1 MNRFLARAVRAALC
15 VALSVGGAAALAQ
28 SYPSKPVRIVVPFGP
43 GGVGDI
49 SARVLAQR
57 MSETMGQQVLVENRP
72 SAGGIVASEIVAK
85 ADPDGHTLLLLT
97 NGQAV
102 SASLFRS
109 LPYDAVNDFAPVST
123 LGLFDMVVLVNA
135 EWKISSVGELIAAAK
150 ASPGKLN
157 IGTINPGGTQHLAAE
172 LFKSMAGIDVQTV
185 PFKGTPAVLT
195 ALRGNE
201 VQAAFEFIAPALP
214 QIKAGGLK
222 PLAVTSKRRFSGL
235 PDVPTVAESGVAGY
249 EASAW
254 NGIAAPAKTPRAIVE
269 RLNKEVNAAL
279 ASPEVRQRLHG
290 LGVEAQG
297 STPGEFRAFL
307 VAEIAKW
314 KDVIER
320 AKIEKQ

>member
-1 MNRFLARAVRAALC
+1 MNRFVRRAAGTALGL
-15 VALSVGGAAALAQ
+15 ALSVGGAAALAQ
-28 SYPSKPVRIVVPFGP
+28 GYPTKPVRIVVPFGP

-49 SARVLAQR
+49 SARVLAQKL
-57 MSETMGQQVLVENRP
+57 SEGLGQQVLVENRP

-85 ADPDGHTLLLLT
+85 AEPDGHTLLLLT

-102 SASLFRS
+102 SVSLFKS

-123 LGLFDMVVLVNA
+123 LGLFDMVVLVNS
-135 EWKISSVGELIAAAK
+135 EWKIGSVRELIAAAK
-150 ASPGKLN
+150 VRPGQLN
-157 IGTINPGGTQHLAAE
+157 FGTINPGGTQHLAAE
-172 LFKSMAGIDVQTV
+172 LFKSLAGIDVQTV

-214 QIKAGGLK
+214 QIKSGALK

-235 PDVPTVAESGVAGY
+235 PEVPTVAESGLPEY

-254 NGIAAPAKTPRAIVE
+254 NGIAAPARTPRPVID

-307 VAEIAKW
+307 VNEIAKW
-314 KDVIER
+314 RDVIER

>member
-1 MNRFLARAVRAALC
+1 MNRFLTRAVGAALC

-49 SARVLAQR
+49 SARVLAQK

-102 SASLFRS
+102 SVALFKS

-150 ASPGKLN
+150 ANPGKLN

-254 NGIAAPAKTPRAIVE
+254 NGIAAPARTPRAIVE

-279 ASPEVRQRLHG
+279 ASPEVRQRLQG

-297 STPGEFRAFL
+297 STPGEFREFL

-314 KDVIER
+314 RDVIER

>member
-1 MNRFLARAVRAALC
+1 MNRLRSGLRAALC
-15 VALSVGGAAALAQ
+15 VVLVVGGTAALAQ
-28 SYPSKPVRIVVPFGP
+28 NYPTKPVRLVVPFGP

-49 SARVLAQR
+49 SARVLAQKLGE
-57 MSETMGQQVLVENRP
+57 SLGQQVLVENRP
-72 SAGGIVASEIVAK
+72 SAGGIVASELVAK
-85 ADPDGHTLLLLT
+85 AEPDGHTLLLLT

-102 SASLFRS
+102 SVSLFKS
-109 LPYDAVNDFAPVST
+109 LPYDAVNDFAPVSL
-123 LGLFDMVVLVNA
+123 LGLFDMVVLVNSD
-135 EWKISSVGELIAAAK
+135 WKISSVAELVAAAK
-150 ASPGKLN
+150 GRPGQLN

-214 QIKAGGLK
+214 QIKSGTLK

-254 NGIAAPAKTPRAIVE
+254 NGVAAPAKTPRPVID
-269 RLNKEVNAAL
+269 RLNREINTAL
-279 ASPEVRQRLHG
+279 ASPDVKQRLHG

-297 STPGEFRAFL
+297 STPEQFRAFL
-307 VAEIAKW
+307 VEEIAKW
-314 KDVIER
+314 RAVIER

>member
-1 MNRFLARAVRAALC
+1 MNRFVAHAVRAALC

-28 SYPSKPVRIVVPFGP
+28 GYPSKPVRLMVPFGP

-49 SARVLAQR
+49 SARVLAQK
-57 MSETMGQQVLVENRP
+57 MGESMGQQVLVENRP

-102 SASLFRS
+102 SVSLFKS
-109 LPYDAVNDFAPVST
+109 LPYDAVKDFAPVST
-123 LGLFDMVVLVNA
+123 LGLFDMVVLVNS
-135 EWKISSVGELIAAAK
+135 EWKISSVNELVAHAK
-150 ASPGKLN
+150 LNPGKLN
-157 IGTINPGGTQHLAAE
+157 VATINPGGTQHLAAE
-172 LFKSMAGIDVQTV
+172 LFKSMAGIDVVTV

-214 QIKAGGLK
+214 QIKSGALK
-222 PLAVTSKRRFSGL
+222 PLAVSGSRRFGGL
-235 PDVPTVAESGVAGY
+235 ADVPTVAESGVAGY

-254 NGIAAPAKTPRAIVE
+254 NGIAAPAKTPRAIVD

-279 ASPEVRQRLHG
+279 AAPEVRQRLNAV
-290 LGVEAQG
+290 GVEPRG
-297 STPGEFRAFL
+297 STPEEFRAFL

-314 KDVIER
+314 KAVIER
-320 AKIEKQ
+320 ANIPRQ

>member
-1 MNRFLARAVRAALC
+1 MNRFLAQAVRAALC
-15 VALSVGGAAALAQ
+15 VTLSVGGAAALAQ
-28 SYPSKPVRIVVPFGP
+28 GYPSKPVRIVVPFGP

-49 SARVLAQR
+49 SARVLAQKL
-57 MSETMGQQVLVENRP
+57 SESLRQQVLVENRP
-72 SAGGIVASEIVAK
+72 SAGGIVASESVAK

-102 SASLFRS
+102 SASLFKS
-109 LPYDAVNDFAPVST
+109 LPYDAVKDFAPVST
-123 LGLFDMVVLVNA
+123 LGLFDMVVLVNS
-135 EWKISSVGELIAAAK
+135 EWKIGSVGELIGAAK
-150 ASPGKLN
+150 VRPGQLN
-157 IGTINPGGTQHLAAE
+157 IATINPGGTQHLAAE

-201 VQAAFEFIAPALP
+201 VQAAFEFIAPALA
-214 QIKAGGLK
+214 QIKAGTLK

-297 STPGEFRAFL
+297 STPGEFREFL

-320 AKIEKQ
+320 AKIPRQ

>member
-1 MNRFLARAVRAALC
+1 MNRFVRRAAGAALGL
-15 VALSVGGAAALAQ
+15 ALSVGGAAALAQ
-28 SYPSKPVRIVVPFGP
+28 GYPSKPVRLLVPFGP

-49 SARVLAQR
+49 SARVLAQKLGER
-57 MSETMGQQVLVENRP
+57 FGQQVLVENRP

-102 SASLFRS
+102 SVSLFKS

-123 LGLFDMVVLVNA
+123 LGLFDMVVLVNSD
-135 EWKISSVGELIAAAK
+135 WKIGSVGELIGAAK
-150 ASPGKLN
+150 VRPGQLN
-157 IGTINPGGTQHLAAE
+157 IATINPGGTQHLAAE

-214 QIKAGGLK
+214 QIKSGGLK
-222 PLAVTSKRRFSGL
+222 PLAVTSKRRFAGL
-235 PDVPTVAESGVAGY
+235 PEVPTVAESGLPGY

-254 NGIAAPAKTPRAIVE
+254 NGVAAPARTPRPIVD
-269 RLNKEVNAAL
+269 RLNKEINAAL
-279 ASPEVRQRLHG
+279 ASPDVKQRLRD

-297 STPGEFRAFL
+297 STPEEFRAFL

-314 KDVIER
+314 RDVIAR
-320 AKIEKQ
+320 ARIEKQ

>member
-15 VALSVGGAAALAQ
+15 VALSIGGAGALAQ
-28 SYPSKPVRIVVPFGP
+28 SYPSKPVRIIVPFGP

-49 SARVLAQR
+49 SARVLAQK
-57 MSETMGQQVLVENRP
+57 MGETMGQQVLVENRP
-72 SAGGIVASEIVAK
+72 SAGGIVASETVAK
-85 ADPDGHTLLLLT
+85 AEPDGHTLLLLT

-102 SASLFRS
+102 SVSLFKS

-123 LGLFDMVVLVNA
+123 LGLFDMVVLVNS
-135 EWKISSVGELIAAAK
+135 EWKISSVSQLIAAAK
-150 ASPGKLN
+150 LNPGKLN
-157 IGTINPGGTQHLAAE
+157 IATINPGGTQHLAAE

-201 VQAAFEFIAPALP
+201 VQAAFEFIAPALA
-214 QIKAGGLK
+214 QIKAGTLK

-235 PDVPTVAESGVAGY
+235 PDVPTVAESGVPGY

-269 RLNKEVNAAL
+269 RLNKEINAAL
-279 ASPEVRQRLHG
+279 ASPEVRQRLQG

-297 STPGEFRAFL
+297 STPEQFREFL

-314 KDVIER
+314 RDVIER
-320 AKIEKQ
+320 AKIERQ

>member
-1 MNRFLARAVRAALC
+1 MDRYLRRALTGVLC
-15 VALSVGGAAALAQ
+15 LALSAGGAAALAQ
-28 SYPSKPVRIVVPFGP
+28 GYPSKPLRLVVPFGP

-49 SARVLAQR
+49 SARVLAQKLG
-57 MSETMGQQVLVENRP
+57 EQLGQQVLVENRP
-72 SAGGIVASEIVAK
+72 SAGGIVASELVAK

-102 SASLFRS
+102 SVSLFKS

-123 LGLFDMVVLVNA
+123 LGLFDMVVLVNS
-135 EWKISSVGELIAAAK
+135 EWKIGSVGELIAAAK

-157 IGTINPGGTQHLAAE
+157 VATINPGGTQHLAAE

-185 PFKGTPAVLT
+185 PFKGSPAVFT

-201 VQAAFEFIAPALP
+201 VHAAFEFIAPALP
-214 QIKAGGLK
+214 HIKAGALK
-222 PLAVTSKRRFSGL
+222 PLAVTSKRRFPGL

-254 NGIAAPAKTPRAIVE
+254 NGVAVPAKTPRAIVE

-279 ASPEVRQRLHG
+279 ASPDVKRRLQE
-290 LGVEAQG
+290 LAVEAHG
-297 STPGEFRAFL
+297 STPEQFRAFL

-314 KDVIER
+314 RDVIER

>member
-1 MNRFLARAVRAALC
+1 MTKVLSRTLQWLLC
-15 VALSVGGAAALAQ
+15 AALAAAATLAHAQ
-28 SYPSKPVRIVVPFGP
+28 AFPTKPMRIIVPFGP

-49 SARVLAQR
+49 SARVLAQK
-57 MSETMGQQVLVENRP
+57 MSDAVGQQVLVENRP
-72 SAGGIVASEIVAK
+72 SAGGIVASEMVAK
-85 ADPDGHTLLLLT
+85 AEPDGHTLLLLT

-102 SASLFRS
+102 SASLFKS

-123 LGLFDMVVLVNA
+123 LGSFDMVILVNS
-135 EWKISSVGELIAAAK
+135 EWKIGSVGELIAAAK

-157 IGTINPGGTQHLAAE
+157 IATINPGGTQHLAAE

-201 VQAAFEFIAPALP
+201 VQAAVEFIAPALA
-214 QIKAGGLK
+214 QIRSGALK
-222 PLAVTSKRRFSGL
+222 PLAVTSNRRFSGL

-254 NGIAAPAKTPRAIVE
+254 NGIAVPAKTPRAIVE

-279 ASPEVRQRLHG
+279 AAPDVKERLHG
-290 LGVEAQG
+290 LAVEARG
-297 STPGEFRAFL
+297 STPEQFRALL
-307 VAEIAKW
+307 VSEIAKW
-314 KDVIER
+314 RDVIER
-320 AKIEKQ
+320 AKIERQ

>member
-1 MNRFLARAVRAALC
+1 
-15 VALSVGGAAALAQ
+15 LSVGGAAALAQ
-28 SYPSKPVRIVVPFGP
+28 GYPSKPVRIVVPFGP

-49 SARVLAQR
+49 SARVLAQKLGE
-57 MSETMGQQVLVENRP
+57 SLGQQVLVENRP

-85 ADPDGHTLLLLT
+85 AEPDGHTLLLLT

-102 SASLFRS
+102 SVSLFKS
-109 LPYDAVNDFAPVST
+109 LPYDAVNDFAPVSI
-123 LGLFDMVVLVNA
+123 LGLFDMVVLVNS
-135 EWKISSVGELIAAAK
+135 EWKIGSVRELIAAAK

-201 VQAAFEFIAPALP
+201 VQAAFEFIAPALA
-214 QIKAGGLK
+214 QIKSGALK
-222 PLAVTSKRRFSGL
+222 PLAVTSSHRFSGL
-235 PDVPTVAESGVAGY
+235 PDVPTIAESGVPGY
-249 EASAW
+249 DASAW

-269 RLNKEVNAAL
+269 RLSKEVNAAV
-279 ASPEVRQRLHG
+279 ASPEVKQRLHG
-290 LGVEAQG
+290 LGVEARG
-297 STPGEFRAFL
+297 STPEEFRAFL
-307 VAEIAKW
+307 VSEIGKW

-320 AKIEKQ
+320 AKIPKQ

>member
-1 MNRFLARAVRAALC
+1 VGAALC
-15 VALSVGGAAALAQ
+15 AALSAVGTAAFAQ

-49 SARVLAQR
+49 SARVLAQK
-57 MSETMGQQVLVENRP
+57 MSEGLGQQVLVENRP
-72 SAGGIVASEIVAK
+72 SAGGIVASEMVAK
-85 ADPDGHTLLLLT
+85 ADPDGYTLLLLT

-102 SASLFRS
+102 SVSLFKS

-123 LGLFDMVVLVNA
+123 LGLFDMVVLVNS
-135 EWKISSVGELIAAAK
+135 EWKIGSVAELIAAAK

-157 IGTINPGGTQHLAAE
+157 FGTINPGGTQHLAAE

-185 PFKGTPAVLT
+185 PFTGTPAVLT

-214 QIKAGGLK
+214 QIKSGALK
-222 PLAVTSKRRFSGL
+222 PLAVTSKRRFAGL

-279 ASPEVRQRLHG
+279 ASPEVKQRLQG
-290 LGVEAQG
+290 VGVEAQG
-297 STPGEFRAFL
+297 STPEQFRAFL
-307 VAEIAKW
+307 VSEIAKW
-314 KDVIER
+314 KDVIAR

>member
-1 MNRFLARAVRAALC
+1 MNRFVARAVRAGLCAALTI
-15 VALSVGGAAALAQ
+15 GGAAALAQ
-28 SYPSKPVRIVVPFGP
+28 TYPSKPVRILVPFAP

-49 SARVLAQR
+49 SARVLAQK

-72 SAGGIVASEIVAK
+72 GAGGVVASETVAK
-85 ADPDGHTLLLLT
+85 AAPDGHTLLLLT

-102 SASLFRS
+102 SVSLFKS
-109 LPYDAVNDFAPVST
+109 LPYDAVSDFAPVST
-123 LGLFDMVVLVNA
+123 VGLFDMVVLVNA
-135 EWKISSVGELIAAAK
+135 EWKIGSVGELIAAAK
-150 ASPGKLN
+150 MSPGKLN

-201 VQAAFEFIAPALP
+201 VQAAFEFIAPALA
-214 QIKAGGLK
+214 QIKAGTLR

-254 NGIAAPAKTPRAIVE
+254 NGIAAPAKTPRPIVE

-279 ASPEVRQRLHG
+279 AAPEVRQRLHG

-297 STPGEFRAFL
+297 STPEQFREFL

>member
-1 MNRFLARAVRAALC
+1 VRAALC
-15 VALSVGGAAALAQ
+15 VALLVVGAAAFGQ
-28 SYPSKPVRIVVPFGP
+28 GYPSKPVRIVVPFGP

-49 SARVLAQR
+49 SARVLAQK
-57 MSETMGQQVLVENRP
+57 MSEGLGQQVLVENRP
-72 SAGGIVASEIVAK
+72 SAGGIVASEMVAK
-85 ADPDGHTLLLLT
+85 ADPDGYTLLLLT

-102 SASLFRS
+102 SVSLFKS

-123 LGLFDMVVLVNA
+123 LGLFDMVVLVNS
-135 EWKISSVGELIAAAK
+135 EWKIGSVAELIAAAK

-157 IGTINPGGTQHLAAE
+157 FGTINPGGTQHLAAE

-214 QIKAGGLK
+214 QIKSGALK
-222 PLAVTSKRRFSGL
+222 PLAVTSKRRFAGL
-235 PDVPTVAESGVAGY
+235 PDVPTVAEGGVAGY

-254 NGIAAPAKTPRAIVE
+254 NGIAAPAKTPRSIVE

-279 ASPEVRQRLHG
+279 ASPEVKQRLRG
-290 LGVEAQG
+290 VGVEAQG
-297 STPGEFRAFL
+297 STPEQFRAFL
-307 VAEIAKW
+307 VSEIAKW
-314 KDVIER
+314 RDVIAR

>member
-1 MNRFLARAVRAALC
+1 MDRFLARAVGAALC
-15 VALSVGGAAALAQ
+15 AWLSVGGAAALAQ
-28 SYPSKPVRIVVPFGP
+28 GYPSKPVRIVVPFGP

-49 SARVLAQR
+49 SARVLAQKLGE
-57 MSETMGQQVLVENRP
+57 SLGQQVLVENRP

-85 ADPDGHTLLLLT
+85 AEPDGHTLLLLT

-102 SASLFRS
+102 SVSLFKS
-109 LPYDAVNDFAPVST
+109 LPYDAVNDFAPVSI
-123 LGLFDMVVLVNA
+123 LGLFDMVVLVNS
-135 EWKISSVGELIAAAK
+135 EWKIGSVRELIAAAK

-201 VQAAFEFIAPALP
+201 VQAAFEFIAPALA
-214 QIKAGGLK
+214 QIKSGALK
-222 PLAVTSKRRFSGL
+222 PLAVTSSHRFSGL
-235 PDVPTVAESGVAGY
+235 PDVPTIAESGVPGY
-249 EASAW
+249 DASAW

-269 RLNKEVNAAL
+269 RLSKEVNAAV
-279 ASPEVRQRLHG
+279 ASPEVKQRLHG
-290 LGVEAQG
+290 LGVEARG
-297 STPGEFRAFL
+297 STPEEFRAFL
-307 VAEIAKW
+307 VSEIGKW

-320 AKIEKQ
+320 AKIPKQ

>member
-1 MNRFLARAVRAALC
+1 
-15 VALSVGGAAALAQ
+15 LSVGGAALAQ
-28 SYPSKPVRIVVPFGP
+28 GYPSKPVRIVVPFGP

-49 SARVLAQR
+49 SARVLAQKLTE
-57 MSETMGQQVLVENRP
+57 SLGQQVLVENRP

-85 ADPDGHTLLLLT
+85 AEPDGHTLLLLT

-102 SASLFRS
+102 SVSLFKS

-123 LGLFDMVVLVNA
+123 LGLFDMVVLVNS
-135 EWKISSVGELIAAAK
+135 EWKIGSVRDLIAAAK

-201 VQAAFEFIAPALP
+201 VQAAFEFIAPALA
-214 QIKAGGLK
+214 QIKAGALK
-222 PLAVTSKRRFSGL
+222 PLAVTSSHRFSGL

-249 EASAW
+249 DASAW

-269 RLNKEVNAAL
+269 RLSKEVNAAV
-279 ASPEVRQRLHG
+279 ASPEVKQRLHG
-290 LGVEAQG
+290 LGVEARG
-297 STPGEFRAFL
+297 STPEEFRAFL
-307 VAEIAKW
+307 VSEIGKW

-320 AKIEKQ
+320 AKIPKQ

>member
-15 VALSVGGAAALAQ
+15 VALSIGGAGALAQ
-28 SYPSKPVRIVVPFGP
+28 SYPSKPVRIIVPFGP

-49 SARVLAQR
+49 SARVLAQK

-72 SAGGIVASEIVAK
+72 SAGGIVASETVAK

-102 SASLFRS
+102 SVSLFKS

-135 EWKISSVGELIAAAK
+135 EWKISSVSQLIAAAK
-150 ASPGKLN
+150 LSPGKLN
-157 IGTINPGGTQHLAAE
+157 IATINPGGTQHLAAE

-201 VQAAFEFIAPALP
+201 VQAAFEFIAPALA
-214 QIKAGGLK
+214 QIKAGTLK

-235 PDVPTVAESGVAGY
+235 PDVPTVAESGVPGY

-254 NGIAAPAKTPRAIVE
+254 NGIAAPAKTPRPIVE

-279 ASPEVRQRLHG
+279 ASPEVRQRLQG

-297 STPGEFRAFL
+297 STPGEFREFL

-314 KDVIER
+314 RDVIER

>member
-1 MNRFLARAVRAALC
+1 MNRFLAQAVRAALC
-15 VALSVGGAAALAQ
+15 VTLSVGGAAALAQ
-28 SYPSKPVRIVVPFGP
+28 GYPSKPVRIVVPFGP

-49 SARVLAQR
+49 SARVLAQKL
-57 MSETMGQQVLVENRP
+57 SESLRQQVLVENRP
-72 SAGGIVASEIVAK
+72 SAGGIVASELVAK
-85 ADPDGHTLLLLT
+85 AEPDGHTLLLLT

-102 SASLFRS
+102 SVSLFKS

-123 LGLFDMVVLVNA
+123 LGLFDMVVLVNS
-135 EWKISSVGELIAAAK
+135 EWKIGSVGELIGAAK
-150 ASPGKLN
+150 VRPGQLN
-157 IGTINPGGTQHLAAE
+157 IATINPGGTQHLAAE

-201 VQAAFEFIAPALP
+201 VQAAFEFIAPALA
-214 QIKAGGLK
+214 QIKAGTLK

-279 ASPEVRQRLHG
+279 AAPEVRQRLHG

-314 KDVIER
+314 RDVIAR
-320 AKIEKQ
+320 ARIEKQ

>member
-15 VALSVGGAAALAQ
+15 VALSVGGAGVLAQ

-49 SARVLAQR
+49 SARVLAQKL
-57 MSETMGQQVLVENRP
+57 SETMGQQALVENRP
-72 SAGGIVASEIVAK
+72 GAGGIVASETVAK

-102 SASLFRS
+102 SVSLFKS
-109 LPYDAVNDFAPVST
+109 LPYDAVKDFAPVST
-123 LGLFDMVVLVNA
+123 LGLFDMVVLVNS
-135 EWKISSVGELIAAAK
+135 EWKISSVSQLVGHAK
-150 ASPGKLN
+150 QNPGKLN
-157 IGTINPGGTQHLAAE
+157 IATINPGGTQHLAAE

-201 VQAAFEFIAPALP
+201 VQAAFEFIAPALA
-214 QIKAGGLK
+214 QIKAGTLR

-235 PDVPTVAESGVAGY
+235 PDVPTVAESGVPGY

-269 RLNKEVNAAL
+269 RLNKEINAAL
-279 ASPEVRQRLHG
+279 ASPEVRQRLQG

-297 STPGEFRAFL
+297 STPEQFREFL

-314 KDVIER
+314 RDVIER
-320 AKIEKQ
+320 AKIERQ

>member
-1 MNRFLARAVRAALC
+1 MNRFFARAVSAALG

-28 SYPSKPVRIVVPFGP
+28 TYPSKPVRILVPFGP

-49 SARVLAQR
+49 SARVLAQK
-57 MSETMGQQVLVENRP
+57 MSETLGQQVLVENRP
-72 SAGGIVASEIVAK
+72 GAGGVVASETVAK

-102 SASLFRS
+102 SVSLFKS

-123 LGLFDMVVLVNA
+123 LGRFEMVVLVNS
-135 EWKISSVGELIAAAK
+135 EWKIGSVGELIAAAK
-150 ASPGKLN
+150 ARPGKLN
-157 IGTINPGGTQHLAAE
+157 FGTINPGGTQHLAAE

-214 QIKAGGLK
+214 QIKSGALR
-222 PLAVTSKRRFSGL
+222 PLAVTSNRRFSGL

-249 EASAW
+249 EATAW
-254 NGIAAPAKTPRAIVE
+254 NGIAAPARTPLAIVE

-279 ASPEVRQRLHG
+279 ASPEVKQRLHG
-290 LGVEAQG
+290 LGVEARG

-307 VAEIAKW
+307 VSEIAKW

>member
-1 MNRFLARAVRAALC
+1 M
-15 VALSVGGAAALAQ
+15 
-28 SYPSKPVRIVVPFGP
+28 
-43 GGVGDI
+43 
-49 SARVLAQR
+49 
-57 MSETMGQQVLVENRP
+57 
-72 SAGGIVASEIVAK
+72 
-85 ADPDGHTLLLLT
+85 
-97 NGQAV
+97 
-102 SASLFRS
+102 
-109 LPYDAVNDFAPVST
+109 ST
-123 LGLFDMVVLVNA
+123 LGLFDMVVLVNS
-135 EWKISSVGELIAAAK
+135 EWKIGSVGELIGAAK
-150 ASPGKLN
+150 VRPGQLN
-157 IGTINPGGTQHLAAE
+157 IATINPGGTQHLAAE

-201 VQAAFEFIAPALP
+201 VQAAFEFIAPALA
-214 QIKAGGLK
+214 QIKAGTLK

-297 STPGEFRAFL
+297 STPEQFREFL

-320 AKIEKQ
+320 AKIPRQ

>member
-1 MNRFLARAVRAALC
+1 MNRFLKRAAGAALGI
-15 VALSVGGAAALAQ
+15 ALSVGGAVALAQ
-28 SYPSKPVRIVVPFGP
+28 GYPTKPVRIVVPFGP

-49 SARVLAQR
+49 SARVLAQK
-57 MSETMGQQVLVENRP
+57 MSESLGQQVLVENRP
-72 SAGGIVASEIVAK
+72 SAGGIVASELVAK
-85 ADPDGHTLLLLT
+85 AEPDGHTLLLLT

-102 SASLFRS
+102 SVSLFKS

-123 LGLFDMVVLVNA
+123 LGLFDMVVLVNSD
-135 EWKISSVGELIAAAK
+135 WKIGSVTELIAAAK
-150 ASPGKLN
+150 VRPGQLN
-157 IGTINPGGTQHLAAE
+157 FGTINPGGTQHLAAE
-172 LFKSMAGIDVQTV
+172 LFKSLAGIDVQTV

-195 ALRGNE
+195 ALRANE

-214 QIKAGGLK
+214 QIKSGALK

-235 PDVPTVAESGVAGY
+235 PEVPTVAESGLPAY

-254 NGIAAPAKTPRAIVE
+254 NGIAAPAKTPRPIIE

-279 ASPEVRQRLHG
+279 AAPEVRQRLHG

-307 VAEIAKW
+307 VNEIEKW
-314 KDVIER
+314 REVIER

>member
-15 VALSVGGAAALAQ
+15 VALSVGGAGALAQ
-28 SYPSKPVRIVVPFGP
+28 SYPSKPVRLIVPFGP

-49 SARVLAQR
+49 SARVLAQK
-57 MSETMGQQVLVENRP
+57 MGETMGQQVLVENRP
-72 SAGGIVASEIVAK
+72 SAGGIVASETVAK

-102 SASLFRS
+102 SVSLFKS

-123 LGLFDMVVLVNA
+123 LGLFDMVVLVNS
-135 EWKISSVGELIAAAK
+135 EWKIGSVGQLVAHAK
-150 ASPGKLN
+150 ANPGKLN
-157 IGTINPGGTQHLAAE
+157 VATINPGGTQHLAAE

-214 QIKAGGLK
+214 QIKAGTLK

-235 PDVPTVAESGVAGY
+235 PDVPTVAESGVSGY

-254 NGIAAPAKTPRAIVE
+254 NGIAAPARTPRAIVD

-279 ASPEVRQRLHG
+279 ASPDVRQRLHA

-297 STPGEFRAFL
+297 STPEQFREFL

-314 KDVIER
+314 KNVIER
-320 AKIEKQ
+320 AKIERQ

>member
-1 MNRFLARAVRAALC
+1 VGAALC
-15 VALSVGGAAALAQ
+15 AALSAVGTAAFAQ

-49 SARVLAQR
+49 SARVLAQK
-57 MSETMGQQVLVENRP
+57 MSEGLGQQVLVENRP
-72 SAGGIVASEIVAK
+72 SAGGIVASEMVAK
-85 ADPDGHTLLLLT
+85 AEPDGHTLLLLT

-102 SASLFRS
+102 SVSLFKS

-123 LGLFDMVVLVNA
+123 LGLFDMVVLVNS
-135 EWKISSVGELIAAAK
+135 EWKIGSVGELIAAAK

-157 IGTINPGGTQHLAAE
+157 FGTINPGGTQHLAAE
-172 LFKSMAGIDVQTV
+172 LFKSLAGIDVQTV
-185 PFKGTPAVLT
+185 PFRGTPAVLT

-201 VQAAFEFIAPALP
+201 VQAAFEFIAPSLA
-214 QIKAGGLK
+214 QIKSGALK
-222 PLAVTSKRRFSGL
+222 PLAVTSKRRFAGL

-279 ASPEVRQRLHG
+279 ASPEVKQRLQG
-290 LGVEAQG
+290 VGVEAQG
-297 STPGEFRAFL
+297 STPEQFRAFL
-307 VAEIAKW
+307 VSEIAKW
-314 KDVIER
+314 KDVIAR

>member
-1 MNRFLARAVRAALC
+1 
-15 VALSVGGAAALAQ
+15 LSVGGAALAQ
-28 SYPSKPVRIVVPFGP
+28 GYPSKPVRIVVPFGP

-49 SARVLAQR
+49 SARVLAQKLTE
-57 MSETMGQQVLVENRP
+57 SLGQQVLVENRP

-85 ADPDGHTLLLLT
+85 AEPDGHTLLLLT

-102 SASLFRS
+102 SVSLFKS

-123 LGLFDMVVLVNA
+123 LGLFDMVVLVNS
-135 EWKISSVGELIAAAK
+135 EWKIGSVRELIAAAK

-201 VQAAFEFIAPALP
+201 VQAAFEFIAPALA
-214 QIKAGGLK
+214 QIKSGALK
-222 PLAVTSKRRFSGL
+222 PLAVTSNHRFSGL
-235 PDVPTVAESGVAGY
+235 PDVPTIAESGVAGY
-249 EASAW
+249 DASAW
-254 NGIAAPAKTPRAIVE
+254 NGIAAPARTPREIVE
-269 RLNKEVNAAL
+269 RLSKEVNAAV
-279 ASPEVRQRLHG
+279 ASPEVKQRLHG
-290 LGVEAQG
+290 LGVEARG
-297 STPGEFRAFL
+297 STPEEFRAFL
-307 VAEIAKW
+307 VSEIGKW

-320 AKIEKQ
+320 AKIPKQ

>member
-1 MNRFLARAVRAALC
+1 MGRVDGVAAGGGVDALARP
-15 VALSVGGAAALAQ
+15 LA
-28 SYPSKPVRIVVPFGP
+28 K
-43 GGVGDI
+43 
-49 SARVLAQR
+49 
-57 MSETMGQQVLVENRP
+57 EMGEILGQNVIVENKP
-72 SAGGIVASEIVAK
+72 GAGGNLANEYVAK
-85 ADPDGHTLLLLT
+85 AKPDGHTLLFMT
-97 NGQAV
+97 NGNAV
-102 SASLFRS
+102 SASLFKS
-109 LPYDAVNDFAPVST
+109 LPFDTVNDFAPVST

-135 EWKISSVGELIAAAK
+135 EWKIGSVGELIAAAK
-150 ASPGKLN
+150 AAPGKLN

-185 PFKGTPAVLT
+185 PFKGTPAVFT

-214 QIKAGGLK
+214 QIKAGALK
-222 PLAVTSKRRFSGL
+222 PLAVTAKRRFSGL
-235 PDVPTVAESGVAGY
+235 PDIPTVAESGLAGY

-254 NGIAAPAKTPRAIVE
+254 NGIAAPAKTPRPIVE

-279 ASPEVRQRLHG
+279 AVPEVKQRLHG

-297 STPGEFRAFL
+297 STPEQFRAFL

>member
-1 MNRFLARAVRAALC
+1 MTKAF
-15 VALSVGGAAALAQ
+15 ALSARLLACAVLLAGGTPVLAQ

-49 SARVLAQR
+49 SARVLAQK
-57 MSETMGQQVLVENRP
+57 MSETIGQQVLVENRP
-72 SAGGIVASEIVAK
+72 GAGGIVASETVAK
-85 ADPDGHTLLLLT
+85 AEPDGHTLLLLT

-102 SASLFRS
+102 SVSLFKS
-109 LPYDAVNDFAPVST
+109 LPYDAVQDFAPVST
-123 LGLFDMVVLVNA
+123 LGFFDMVVLVNGDS
-135 EWKISSVGELIAAAK
+135 KVGSVGELIAAAK

-201 VQAAFEFIAPALP
+201 VQAAFEFIAAAMP
-214 QIKAGGLK
+214 QIKGGGLK
-222 PLAVTSKRRFSGL
+222 PLAVTSNRRFSGL

-254 NGIAAPAKTPRAIVE
+254 NGIAAPAKTPRPIVAQ
-269 RLNKEVNAAL
+269 LNKEVNAAL
-279 ASPEVRQRLHG
+279 AAPDVRERLQG
-290 LGVEAQG
+290 LAVDARG
-297 STPGEFRAFL
+297 STPEQFRALLEF
-307 VAEIAKW
+307 EIAKW
-314 KDVIER
+314 RAVIER
-320 AKIEKQ
+320 AKIERQ